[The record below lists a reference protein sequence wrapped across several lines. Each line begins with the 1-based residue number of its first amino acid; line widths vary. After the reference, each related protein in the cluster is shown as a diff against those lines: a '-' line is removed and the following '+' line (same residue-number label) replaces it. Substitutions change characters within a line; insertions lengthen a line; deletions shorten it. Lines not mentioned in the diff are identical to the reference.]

1 MRTGYKTSK
10 APYEDIHFG
19 DMVERYPGATYERIV
34 WRPFRVMM
42 KPLLP
47 RFMVKNGEAKPY
59 PMLKVDKIIHKKIKR

>member
-47 RFMVKNGEAKPY
+47 KFLRNESKPY
-59 PMLKVDKIIHKKIKR
+59 PMLKVDKIIHKKVKR